1 MTDDTHD
8 AALSILHDLGS
19 ADESTWRHECD
30 TYGYYFEPDEFREI
44 VEELVADELVRVHY
58 EDPLI
63 VEERY
68 MEDPDAWGD
77 EWPEHPPIYE
87 AVDM

>member
-1 MTDDTHD
+1 MTDYTHD

-19 ADESTWRHECD
+19 ADEFTWRHECEAF
-30 TYGYYFEPDEFREI
+30 GYLFDPDEFRAI
-44 VEELVADELVRVHY
+44 VEHLEADELVRVQY
-58 EDPLI
+58 EDPLV

-77 EWPEHPPIYE
+77 VWPENPPIYE
-87 AVDM
+87 AADM